1 MVRTLDGLDL
11 GVRAQLHVRRAE
23 ERRAGVPARYSED
36 DVVHLVLDEGP
47 RNHDA
52 DVAVEILVLRNG
64 DTTASVDT
72 CRDIGIGRRAGSRL
86 GIVLLLLVVRLPLD
100 CL

>member
-47 RNHDA
+47 RDHDA
-52 DVAVEILVLRNG
+52 DVAVELR
-64 DTTASVDT
+64 
-72 CRDIGIGRRAGSRL
+72 IGHVFEGCSPIFETESF
-86 GIVLLLLVVRLPLD
+86 
-100 CL
+100 